1 MEENK
6 EQNQYLKLFFDSQP
20 SKIFKSQKP
29 FEYSDA
35 NLWINSSKFT
45 RQIVHMK
52 LHLKFDFNA
61 LCRKVLDEKLLEHNI
76 KHKVVGFGEVELLE
90 KLSEDRLQKLS
101 DDLNEYCIEIVENQ
115 KSILVQKIKDAI
127 VDMVFNDDANINVKA
142 SAYLSDALGHS
153 YGYLSNLFS
162 EVTHTSI
169 ENFII
174 LQKIEYTKQL
184 IINENLSLTEIAF
197 KLNYSSVAHLSTQFK
212 NTTGITP
219 SAFQRIITKRREL
232 NLNQTN

>member
-1 MEENK
+1 
-6 EQNQYLKLFFDSQP
+6 
-20 SKIFKSQKP
+20 
-29 FEYSDA
+29 
-35 NLWINSSKFT
+35 
-45 RQIVHMK
+45 MK